1 MQDVAMLTEKF
12 NNLSDLSSTLQTN
25 IQRLKKE
32 VADSYNAVRV
42 KTYELERI
50 HTTWQVLTQLKQFV
64 HAKSQL
70 DEYLKNSD
78 DKGQWAGQVG
88 LLVG

>member
-1 MQDVAMLTEKF
+1 MSGMHDVAMLTERF

-64 HAKSQL
+64 QAKSQL
-70 DEYLKNSD
+70 DDYLKNSD
-78 DKGQWAGQVG
+78 DKGKSNDII
-88 LLVG
+88 